1 MRLADTCPLMMTIG
15 MESILAVAIPV
26 TMLQIP
32 GPDVAMQ
39 TPGRPVTRA

>member
-1 MRLADTCPLMMTIG
+1 MRFVGTWPLMMTMGI
-15 MESILAVAIPV
+15 ESILAVAMPV

-32 GPDVAMQ
+32 GPEVAMQ